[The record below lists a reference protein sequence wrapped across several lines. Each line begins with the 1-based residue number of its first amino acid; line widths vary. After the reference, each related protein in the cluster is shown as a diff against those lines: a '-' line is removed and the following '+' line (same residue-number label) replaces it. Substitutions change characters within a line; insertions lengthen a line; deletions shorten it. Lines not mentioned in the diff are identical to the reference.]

1 MKKAITEKQ
10 QIKSPF
16 LSFCLLFY
24 GSLSIQLRPVHSS
37 QVGSLLNFAWNVF
50 LIATTFYL
58 LFLKSSSEVEKEV
71 HRDPRLV
78 KVFREKPL
86 FAMTFKVGLNFIFKF
101 NYLFAVTYYLL
112 VNVTCKQKLA
122 YLLDAF
128 RVEKFDSPRTS
139 WKLFFL
145 IVTFQQ
151 VIFIITHFTRF
162 PFSMF
167 FHLSNWPHLIPN
179 YLFDFALCFH
189 GDLPFLLTI
198 YYKYATVQSIVQI
211 RETLKST
218 LITISTIETVEKSVG
233 KLANLNASLGTIL
246 SLPLLL
252 SIFDYTLGILITLS
266 CLFIHPVNLLNY
278 ANLLVVVFYLLLIA
292 ALQGQINTQLME
304 LSTSLEDI
312 TERQLYVRSAGLYR
326 EHSEESAIIK
336 CRAFRQVYLKYFKL
350 SAFHL
355 FTVNFRYF
363 FALAL
368 FVASYIVLI
377 SGTL

>member
-1 MKKAITEKQ
+1 MSMKKAITEKQ

-78 KVFREKPL
+78 KVFRKKPL

-151 VIFIITHFTRF
+151 
-162 PFSMF
+162 
-167 FHLSNWPHLIPN
+167 
-179 YLFDFALCFH
+179 
-189 GDLPFLLTI
+189 
-198 YYKYATVQSIVQI
+198 YATVQSIVQI